1 MIFSQILKLHSSAL
15 SGIGGD
21 TGIRILHLSYIS
33 SHRMFVIHD
42 VLYFTSV
49 DKLVVSE
56 G

>member
-21 TGIRILHLSYIS
+21 TGIRISHLSYIS
-33 SHRMFVIHD
+33 SHRMFIHD
-42 VLYFTSV
+42 VLYFTSE
-49 DKLVVSE
+49 DKLVVVSE